1 METRDFTEIFKPV
14 VDKISRQL
22 GLIFIPQN
30 APEGNVCFMT
40 NPRLRQEFK
49 TTFTLRDVIN
59 FVHAVL
65 HSAVYR
71 SELRDFEKVD
81 LSQIRCPED
90 LDTFWELVR
99 KGEDLRQ

>member
-1 METRDFTEIFKPV
+1 METRDFSDIYKPV

-30 APEGNVCFMT
+30 ASEGNVCFMT
-40 NPRLRQEFK
+40 NPGLRQEFK
-49 TTFTLRDVIN
+49 TTFTQRDVID

-65 HSAVYR
+65 HSSPHR
-71 SELRDFEKVD
+71 GELRDFEKVD
-81 LSQIRCPED
+81 LSQIRFPED

-99 KGEDLRQ
+99 KGENLRQ